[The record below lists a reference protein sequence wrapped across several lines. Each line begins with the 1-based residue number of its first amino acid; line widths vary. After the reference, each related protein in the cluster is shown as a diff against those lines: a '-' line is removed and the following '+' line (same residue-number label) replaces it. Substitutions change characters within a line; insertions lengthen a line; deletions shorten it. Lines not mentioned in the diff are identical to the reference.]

1 MKKRSTIVLITVTI
15 ITFGVFT
22 YFTSSTEANKENDSI
37 VTDKNG
43 GVVEPL
49 NEDNGNMEHWWVV
62 VIDN

>member
-49 NEDNGNMEHWWVV
+49 NEDNGNMEH
-62 VIDN
+62 